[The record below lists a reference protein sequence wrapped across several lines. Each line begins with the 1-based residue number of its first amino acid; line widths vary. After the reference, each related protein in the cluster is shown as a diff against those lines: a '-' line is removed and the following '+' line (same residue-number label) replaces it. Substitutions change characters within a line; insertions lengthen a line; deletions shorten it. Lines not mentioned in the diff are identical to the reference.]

1 MMPLFLTSVAF
12 IAGLCLAR
20 ALSLPVWVWA
30 SAALAAALTL
40 LFRKKAWFKH
50 ISGRIKAVL
59 FVSPFL
65 LLVFFFLGGLRY
77 TISEPA
83 WTPTDLPW
91 YNDRGTYELVAVVDE
106 SPDIRES
113 YTNLH
118 VAVREIYDPASMTF
132 TKVSG
137 AALLRLQGSRD
148 YQLGDLLR
156 MSAAPKTPSS
166 SGSFSYREYL
176 EHQGI
181 YSVIYYPTSVQV
193 LETGQV
199 GKFDLWLEQARHFA
213 AKTIYELY
221 PQPESGLLEGI
232 LLGNDNNLPLSTANA
247 YRDTGTAHIIAISG
261 FNMAILAA
269 LFSALF
275 TKLTNRYWSL
285 PLTALVLTVYALF
298 VGASPSV
305 VRAAIMAIIAFGGR
319 LVGRKGSSLNALGL
333 TAGIMCLI
341 NPHLPW
347 DVSFQLSF
355 MATLGLVL
363 FASPLQEWLKN
374 LLTHRVS
381 EEAASRFSGPVSEYF
396 LFTLAAQVTTL
407 PVILLQFSQL
417 SLTSLLANPLVLPV
431 QPALLVGSM
440 AATLV
445 GMVWLPLGRPLAT
458 ITWTL
463 SAYTNGIVSLI
474 DRIHGGSMI
483 LSPQSVVFASILLVV
498 LLFLFIFRKRLP
510 KWFNQKHWGWL
521 VLFLA
526 ALAFLLIT
534 SVLRSP
540 DGNLHVKLIRTG
552 DETTV
557 YIKSPTGKNL
567 LIDPASQSNSLAA
580 EVSPSLPLWRFHL
593 DEVVATQLTS
603 AKAISGLNERLPIQR
618 ALLLP
623 TAYLISQEDS
633 PALIPTS
640 IEIQKLT
647 EGETIQIEPG
657 LSLLPVASDLDHTA
671 LLIRHGKIKILI
683 PGGVD
688 PSLLMAQKGGLLA
701 QLDLLILTDADLEN
715 LPADMWQNL
724 GAKTILWNSA
734 SISPDLSWQGL
745 DEYSSI
751 EIICDGSDFSLQMQL
766 Q

>member
-12 IAGLCLAR
+12 ITGLCLAR
-20 ALSLPVWVWA
+20 ALSLPAWGWA
-30 SAALAAALTL
+30 SAALLAALAF
-40 LFRKKAWFKH
+40 LFRKKDWFKR
-50 ISGRIKAVL
+50 ISDRVKAAL

-65 LLVFFFLGGLRY
+65 LLVLFFLGGLRY
-77 TISEPA
+77 AISEPA
-83 WTPTDLPW
+83 WTPADLPW
-91 YNDRGTYELVAVVDE
+91 YNDRGTYELVAVVDK
-106 SPDIRES
+106 SPDIREN
-113 YTNLH
+113 YTHLH

-137 AALLRLQGSRD
+137 AALLRVQGNRE

-156 MSAAPKTPSS
+156 MNAAPKTPSS

-176 EHQGI
+176 EHQNL

-199 GKFDLWLEQARHFA
+199 GRFDLWLDQARQFA
-213 AKTIYELY
+213 AKTIYNLY

-232 LLGNDNNLPLSTANA
+232 LLGNDNNLPISTANA

-285 PLTALVLTVYALF
+285 PLTALVLTVYALL

-305 VRAAIMAIIAFGGR
+305 VRAAIMAIVAFGGR

-363 FASPLQEWLKN
+363 FASPMQDWLKI
-374 LLTHRVS
+374 LLTNRFS
-381 EEAASRFSGPVSEYF
+381 EETASRFTGPVSEYF

-431 QPALLVGSM
+431 QPALLVGSL
-440 AATLV
+440 AATLM
-445 GMVWLPLGRPLAT
+445 GMVWLPLGRIFAT
-458 ITWTL
+458 LTWPL
-463 SAYTNGIVSLI
+463 SAYTNRIVTLI
-474 DRIHGGSMI
+474 DQINGGSRM
-483 LSPQSVVFASILLVV
+483 LSPQSVVFASILLGV

-510 KWFNQKHWGWL
+510 KWFNQQHWGWL
-521 VLFLA
+521 VLFLS
-526 ALAFLLIT
+526 ALAFLLCT

-540 DGNLHVKLIRTG
+540 DGNLHVRLIRTG
-552 DETTV
+552 DETTI
-557 YIKSPTGKNL
+557 YIKSPTGKSL
-567 LIDPASQSNSLAA
+567 LIDPSNESNSLAA
-580 EVSPSLPLWRFHL
+580 GISPSLPLWRFHV
-593 DEVVATQLTS
+593 DEVIATHLAS
-603 AKAISGLNERLPIQR
+603 AKTISRLNERLPIER

-623 TAYLISQEDS
+623 TAYLISDEDS
-633 PALIPTS
+633 PALIPAS
-640 IEIQKLT
+640 IEVQKLN
-647 EGETIQIEPG
+647 EGEAIQIEPD
-657 LSLLPVASDLDHTA
+657 LNLLPTASDLDHTA
-671 LLIRHGKIKILI
+671 LLIEHGKVKILVA
-683 PGGVD
+683 GGVD
-688 PSLLMAQKGGLLA
+688 PSQLMAEKGNLLA
-701 QLDLLILTDADLEN
+701 HLDVLILSDADLKK

-724 GAKTILWNSA
+724 GAEIVLWNSA
-734 SISPDLSWQGL
+734 SISPDPSWQGL
-745 DEYSSI
+745 DEHSRI
-751 EIICDGSDFSLQMQL
+751 EINSDGDDFSLQKPL